1 MDYVQHYLFA
11 DLDNIRQIF
20 LQDNQLTFIH
30 PKAFADNTQLAR
42 LFLHNNKLKSL
53 DKEWFKKITS
63 DDNDGSSTLEELYF
77 DGNELHCN
85 CELHRFTS
93 WAMENRKMRSLIQDM
108 GSKGNVPK
116 CHGPQD
122 LKGKEFYSVTTDDFT
137 PCMEPQIIDSKKIIE
152 KTHDAMSVTLRCEAS
167 GEPTPSIHW
176 FKKGAIDGDEIEL
189 TSIDETVYDQ
199 SHIVGRVFIP
209 KAQKEDVG
217 YYFCVAQNTNGRVES
232 SQERIDQSELEQ
244 SLDMY
249 PKADS
254 RDSPRLSPERLL
266 AESPSSP
273 LSPNSPESFEK
284 SQNEDFYHD
293 MDDNKFDYTK
303 DKFDIE
309 AIDSPTEEEYDPN
322 DYDGD
327 YDDEECPD
335 ECFCDFKYNRQWVD
349 CRDGGIDDI
358 TDVLENIPEDVNV
371 LDLKDN
377 DMNQIPDGAFMRF
390 SKLDTLHL
398 DDNEDLGDSM
408 GKEVFRGLFNLKQLT
423 AKDIS

>member
-85 CELHRFTS
+85 CELQRFTS

-108 GSKGNVPK
+108 ASKGNVPK

-122 LKGKEFYSVTTDDFT
+122 LKGKEFYLVTADDFT
-137 PCMEPQIIDSKKIIE
+137 PCKEPQIIDSKKIIE
-152 KTHDAMSVTLRCEAS
+152 KTHDAMSVTLSCEAS

-176 FKKGAIDGDEIEL
+176 FKKETIDGDGIEL
-189 TSIDETVYDQ
+189 TSIDETVYGQ
-199 SHIVGRVFIP
+199 SHILGRVFIP
-209 KAQKEDVG
+209 KAQNEDVG
-217 YYFCVAQNTNGRVES
+217 YYYCVAQNTNGRVES
-232 SQERIDQSELEQ
+232 TYVRIDQTELEQ

-249 PKADS
+249 PKVV
-254 RDSPRLSPERLL
+254 SPKLSPG
-266 AESPSSP
+266 SPMSPNSP
-273 LSPNSPESFEK
+273 LSPDRPDSFEK
-284 SQNEDFYHD
+284 SPSKDIYEDIAD
-293 MDDNKFDYTK
+293 SKFDYTK
-303 DKFDIE
+303 DKYDIV
-309 AIDSPTEEEYDPN
+309 AIDSANDDEEEYDSD

-335 ECFCDFKYNRQWVD
+335 ECFCDFKYQRQWVD

-358 TDVLENIPEDVNV
+358 TDVLEYIPENVNV

-377 DMNQIPDGAFMRF
+377 GMNQIPDGAFMRF

>member
-93 WAMENRKMRSLIQDM
+93 WAMENRKMRSLIDDM
-108 GSKGNVPK
+108 RSKANVPK
-116 CHGPQD
+116 CSGPQD
-122 LKGKEFYSVTTDDFT
+122 LKGKEFYSVTAGDFT
-137 PCMEPQIIDSKKIIE
+137 PCEKPQIIKSTKEME
-152 KTHDAMSVTLRCEAS
+152 KTNSGASVTLTCEAF
-167 GEPTPSIHW
+167 GEPIPSIHW
-176 FKKGAIDGDEIEL
+176 FKKGSMDGDEIEL
-189 TSIDETVYDQ
+189 TSIDETVNEQ
-199 SHIVGRVFIP
+199 ISHIVGRVFIP

-217 YYFCVAQNTNGRVES
+217 EYFCVAQNTDGRVES
-232 SQERIDQSELEQ
+232 EHERIDQSDLEQ

-249 PKADS
+249 PKVQ
-254 RDSPRLSPERLL
+254 SPKL
-266 AESPSSP
+266 SPSSP
-273 LSPNSPESFEK
+273 GSPKSPDSYEK
-284 SQNEDFYHD
+284 SELSEDFYHD
-293 MDDNKFDYTK
+293 MTDSKFDYTK
-303 DKFDIE
+303 EKYDIE
-309 AIDSPTEEEYDPN
+309 AIDSNDEDEDYDS

-335 ECFCDFKYNRQWVD
+335 ECFCDFKYDRQWVD

-358 TDVLENIPEDVNV
+358 TDILEYIPEDVNV

-390 SKLDTLHL
+390 SELDTLHL